1 MYILVDIDTRR
12 ILALRVTD
20 EKIGDSPIG
29 AELLAEAVEFLD
41 GAAAAGPGQHDPDA
55 DAAAADAAIAA
66 MCRATEDATAA
77 RLARD
82 RSPVRVQ
89 AASVSAGVAAAA
101 AAAAATG
108 RVIYAD
114 SAYASRLN
122 LRLCRVRNHA
132 VHQDEEECDNGG
144 RGPRR
149 RMGYVRE
156 GAAWPRRQER
166 LRSDRGGEGR
176 RLGGGEWKENGMS
189 GKRRMVEIILSAF
202 KRLWKRRPGVE
213 MGEHS
218 PGDQT
223 KGVGLQHA
231 DQCGMGDTG
240 RGRTG
245 GSCTAS
251 GLATAA
257 IRRFLC
263 HICLLIT

>member
-20 EKIGDSPIG
+20 EKIGDSPVG

-101 AAAAATG
+101 AAAE

-122 LRLCRVRNHA
+122 LRLCRVRSRA
-132 VHQDEEECDNGG
+132 VRQDEEECDNGG
-144 RGPRR
+144 RGRGAVWG
-149 RMGYVRE
+149 MSVRE
-156 GAAWPRRQER
+156 
-166 LRSDRGGEGR
+166 
-176 RLGGGEWKENGMS
+176 
-189 GKRRMVEIILSAF
+189 
-202 KRLWKRRPGVE
+202 
-213 MGEHS
+213 
-218 PGDQT
+218 
-223 KGVGLQHA
+223 QH
-231 DQCGMGDTG
+231 G
-240 RGRTG
+240 RGARNVSDLT
-245 GSCTAS
+245 
-251 GLATAA
+251 
-257 IRRFLC
+257 
-263 HICLLIT
+263 